1 MAPRIDASRKIVI
14 EDISPQLDCGRY
26 AVKREV
32 GDTLEVSA
40 DIFKEGHDAIAAAVL
55 YRAEDSTHWHEA
67 RMHFVENDRWAGS
80 VQLERN
86 TRYYYTVAA
95 WTDWFGSWREELR
108 KKFDAGQD
116 VASELLEGANI
127 VRRSVDQAAGEDRQR
142 LRQMLTSLEDEQG
155 SQTERV
161 KLGTAIT
168 QISARTPAST
178 AMTAITLD
186 HLSGGR
192 VILGLGVSGPQVV
205 EGWYGQDYAKPLART
220 REYVDIVRRI
230 VARDEPVSYAGE
242 HYAMPLQGGTGLGKP
257 LKSIVRPLRTD
268 IPIYLGAEGPKNVAL
283 AAEIGDGWLPMFF
296 SPKAD
301 DFYRAA
307 LAEGFARPGARHTA
321 DDFEVACV
329 VPVVPGDDVEAC
341 ADLLRPNL
349 ALYIGGMGARDRN
362 FHKDVFER
370 LGYGAEC
377 EKIQDAYLDGR
388 KADAAAAV
396 PTAMVEDV
404 YLVGPPDKIRDDLE
418 RWRETCVTSLL
429 VAGPRDLLE
438 QITEIVNG

>member
-1 MAPRIDASRKIVI
+1 VKLGLIVGYWPSSGPPVDAVDQI
-14 EDISPQLDCGRY
+14 
-26 AVKREV
+26 
-32 GDTLEVSA
+32 T
-40 DIFKEGHDAIAAAVL
+40 AA
-55 YRAEDSTHWHEA
+55 
-67 RMHFVENDRWAGS
+67 
-80 VQLERN
+80 
-86 TRYYYTVAA
+86 
-95 WTDWFGSWREELR
+95 EELG
-108 KKFDAGQD
+108 FDSIWT
-116 VASELLEGANI
+116 SEAYGSDCFTPLAWW
-127 VRRSVDQAAGEDRQR
+127 
-142 LRQMLTSLEDEQG
+142 G
-155 SQTERV
+155 SQTTRV

-192 VILGLGVSGPQVV
+192 LILGLGVSGPQVV

-230 VARDEPVSYAGE
+230 VARDEPVSYVGE
-242 HYAMPLQGGTGLGKP
+242 HYAMPFQGGTGLGKP
-257 LKSIVRPLRTD
+257 LKSIVRPLRSD

-301 DFYRAA
+301 DFYRKA
-307 LAEGFARPGARHTA
+307 LDEGFSRPGARHTA

-329 VPVVPGDDVEAC
+329 VPVVPGDDLEAC
-341 ADLLRPNL
+341 ADVLRPNL

-362 FHKDVFER
+362 FHKDVFVR
-370 LGYGAEC
+370 LGYEAEC
-377 EKIQDAYLDGR
+377 DKIQEAYLAGR

-404 YLVGPPDKIRDDLE
+404 YLVGPPAKIRDDMA
-418 RWRETCVTSLL
+418 RWRETCVTTLL
-429 VAGPRDLLE
+429 VAGPGPLLHQIADL
-438 QITEIVNG
+438 VSG